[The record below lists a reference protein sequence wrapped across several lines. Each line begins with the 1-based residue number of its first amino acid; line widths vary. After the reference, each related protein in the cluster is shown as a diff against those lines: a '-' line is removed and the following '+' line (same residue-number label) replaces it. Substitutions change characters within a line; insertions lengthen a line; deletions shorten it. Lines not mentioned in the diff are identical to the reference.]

1 MRAKRSNPDTAN
13 TGLLRVF
20 APRKGEKLAFG
31 AAPLSMLRSE
41 CLLHKYILRRLLLMI
56 PVLFGVVLII
66 FTLTYF
72 TDGDPARALLGPQAT
87 VEDIYS
93 KQQELGLHDPFIV
106 QFGRYLFNLI
116 QMDLG
121 TSFASRRPVVQE
133 VLSRF
138 PTTMHLTGMS
148 IVIAILIGVPLG
160 ILSATK
166 QYSIFDGI
174 ATFIGLMGISIPN
187 FWLSMMFIL
196 FFSVRLDL
204 LPPSGFDTPLHWILP
219 SFAIGISSAA
229 IIMRMTR
236 SSMLEVIRQDYI
248 RTAKAKGQKSS
259 VIIFKHALRN
269 ALIPVIT
276 IVGLEIGVL
285 LGGAILTENIFS
297 IAGIGRFM
305 VEAISRRD
313 FPVIQGGVL
322 LIAFAFSMINLLV
335 DIIYAFVDPR
345 IKAQYK

>member
-1 MRAKRSNPDTAN
+1 
-13 TGLLRVF
+13 
-20 APRKGEKLAFG
+20 
-31 AAPLSMLRSE
+31 
-41 CLLHKYILRRLLLMI
+41 MI
-56 PVLFGVVLII
+56 PVLFGVMLII

-72 TDGDPARALLGPQAT
+72 TDGDPARALLGPQAPEENVILLRT
-87 VEDIYS
+87 
-93 KQQELGLHDPFIV
+93 ELGLDDPFIV
-106 QFGRYLFNLI
+106 QFARYLAGVVRL
-116 QMDLG
+116 DLG
-121 TSFASRRPVVQE
+121 ISFASRRPVFQE
-133 VLSRF
+133 IIERF

-148 IVIAILIGVPLG
+148 IAIAILIGVPLG
-160 ILSATK
+160 ILSATR
-166 QYSIFDGI
+166 QYSIFDGM
-174 ATFIGLMGISIPN
+174 ATFVGLMGISIPN

-196 FFSVRLDL
+196 FFSVRMDW
-204 LPPSGFDTPLHWILP
+204 LPPSGFDTWRHWILP
-219 SFAIGISSAA
+219 SLAIGISSAA

-248 RTAKAKGQKSS
+248 RTAKAKGQKGS

-276 IVGLEIGVL
+276 IIGLEIGVL

-322 LIAFAFSMINLLV
+322 LIAIAFSFINLIV
-335 DIIYAFVDPR
+335 DIIYALVDPR
-345 IKAQYK
+345 IRSQY